1 MHTDSTT
8 RPRIVGNNLRPAL
21 ATIVLLLASFGGLA
35 GAAGDENES
44 PIEGSYKGEG
54 IETNIE
60 ETKSEGSSG
69 GNSSPARNAARSP
82 NSEPQYSYIWVPVS
96 QFSGCGADLS
106 TGGAAWDCAPHPE
119 SCEAGT
125 GNRLAGRGDALEM
138 NDAVESPVEGV
149 TQRGTRIDNESGE
162 STDLG
167 VRCALPGTAEH
178 EEAPPVV
185 ITVTQEDFARMPVKA
200 LEAHAG
206 PAEGWLPVN
215 MVNVLYTESGP
226 QELSVELLDTP
237 VAIRATPVSYH
248 WDLGDGNTI
257 TTSNPG
263 KPYPSETIS
272 ATYTQEGWYDI
283 TLTTTFSGQF
293 SVAGG
298 EWQDIDGT
306 IEVSSDPVPVY
317 SKSLESRLVNGDVP
331 VDEDEDPWIP
341 ARTADTEGPS
351 DPHATHRTI

>member
-1 MHTDSTT
+1 MKFNFPQATRFLTLPYIALLVVAIILGTSGPATGEPPADGPSSSASTSERGLDVSIKEARESIVNGDANANPVNKQHTNP
-8 RPRIVGNNLRPAL
+8 PRYNYV
-21 ATIVLLLASFGGLA
+21 
-35 GAAGDENES
+35 
-44 PIEGSYKGEG
+44 
-54 IETNIE
+54 
-60 ETKSEGSSG
+60 
-69 GNSSPARNAARSP
+69 
-82 NSEPQYSYIWVPVS
+82 WVPVS

-215 MVNVLYTESGP
+215 MVNVLYAESGP

-237 VAIRATPVSYH
+237 VAIRATPISYH